1 MQIVSRKTGS
11 TRQKSRV
18 LCALW
23 EGLSN
28 VFNVAGSRLHKLADA
43 VPGHPLAV
51 RLEFLQSDGVIRSA
65 LHVRD
70 PDSSTYLFLPP
81 VRGIRFPPANSVP

>member
-1 MQIVSRKTGS
+1 MQMVSRKTGS

-51 RLEFLQSDGVIRSA
+51 RLEFLQSEGVIRSDAPGTA
-65 LHVRD
+65 LHV
-70 PDSSTYLFLPP
+70 
-81 VRGIRFPPANSVP
+81 